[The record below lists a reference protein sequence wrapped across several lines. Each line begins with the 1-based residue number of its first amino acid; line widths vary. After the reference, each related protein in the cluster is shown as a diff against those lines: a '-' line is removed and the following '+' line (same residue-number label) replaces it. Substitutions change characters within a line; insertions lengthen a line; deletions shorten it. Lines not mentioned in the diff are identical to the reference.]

1 MKNTSSLL
9 PDPVHMPVRDSLKLN
24 AWAGIAVV
32 MAFVSRLMLASPDW
46 SPWARCVVALLPV
59 LPGLLYVR
67 ALWRW
72 MSGLD
77 ELQRRIQ
84 LEAVCFATLAMLLLA
99 LAADLLRGAGVGSR
113 LNLGWEGFFAITFG
127 LYALGLIRVHRRYR

>member
-9 PDPVHMPVRDSLKLN
+9 PDPVQMPVWDSLKLN
-24 AWAGIAVV
+24 AWAGVAVV
-32 MAFVSRLMLASPDW
+32 MALVSRLMLASPDW
-46 SPWARCVVALLPV
+46 PPSLRSVVALLPV

-113 LNLGWEGFFAITFG
+113 LNFGWEGFFAITFG
-127 LYALGLIRVHRRYR
+127 LYALGLVRVHRRYR